1 MGVGMHVINC
11 HYHYFALVNGTD
23 QLFKN
28 EMNTSFEAFENYF
41 KAERPKYFI
50 LQYQPLPIS

>member
-1 MGVGMHVINC
+1 MMFTIYCRLTFSEFLSMGEKYMGVGMHVINC

-28 EMNTSFEAFENYF
+28 EMNTSF
-41 KAERPKYFI
+41 
-50 LQYQPLPIS
+50 